1 MPVAFPR
8 EVNMTKKKT
17 KSTFKI
23 TSPSG
28 IEFSIEDRGA
38 RGFYFNHTAP
48 WGVRMR
54 DLITRGTREEAI
66 RLGIER
72 IEQRYRA
79 HARGPQV
86 TLARVAAELM
96 VFKEKSGRA
105 KDYTRKIEE
114 HLRLHIL
121 PALGAETPIGDITAR
136 ELLALKHALGA
147 SDLDPKTCNYILTSL
162 RQVFKHAED
171 PCGYIVAP
179 ALPRNFPV
187 ATWAAQETWQIRSPE
202 QIAHLISVAPPEVRP
217 VLGYLVNTGVRIGT
231 ALATETSW
239 IDFTRM
245 VVRYPASAMKGRH
258 PHVVELNAAAE
269 SFLREALSV
278 SPEKP
283 FPFTY
288 WFVLKRWMKLREE
301 LKEPTLRIHD
311 LRHSFV
317 SNQLAAGTPVH
328 VVQQMAAHRSLAVTA
343 LYSHG
348 TDEARRAA
356 ASRVQ
361 ISIDTTGVVA
371 ALPPNLP
378 PRVTKRAA
386 RRAETAQKEGGL
398 RVPRDRI
405 ELPTRGFSSR
415 TKPRP
420 TTRLRLVN
428 PRVKRSG

>member
-1 MPVAFPR
+1 
-8 EVNMTKKKT
+8 MTKKKRRT
-17 KSTFKI
+17 KSTTKV
-23 TSPSG
+23 TTPSG

-38 RGFYFNHTAP
+38 RGRYFNHTAP
-48 WGVRMR
+48 WGTRMR
-54 DLITRGTREEAI
+54 DLITRGSREDAI
-66 RLGIER
+66 RLGIEK

-86 TLARVAAELM
+86 TLARVAAEMM
-96 VFKEKSGRA
+96 VAKEKSGRA

-114 HLRLHIL
+114 HLRLYIL
-121 PALGAETPIGDITAR
+121 PALGAETPIGDITTR
-136 ELLALKHALGA
+136 ELLALKHSLGA
-147 SDLDPKTCNYILTSL
+147 SDLDPKTCNYILTSV

-171 PCGYIVAP
+171 PCGYIIAP
-179 ALPRNFPV
+179 ALPRNFPI

-202 QIAHLISVAPPEVRP
+202 QIAHLLGAASPEVRP
-217 VLGYLVNTGVRIGT
+217 ILGYLVNTGVRIGT
-231 ALATETSW
+231 ALATEASW
-239 IDFTRM
+239 IDFTRK

-258 PHVVELNAAAE
+258 PHVVELNPAAE

-278 SPEKP
+278 TLEKP

-301 LKEPTLRIHD
+301 LMEPTLRIHD
-311 LRHSFV
+311 LRHSFI

-361 ISIDTTGVVA
+361 ISVDTTGVAA

-378 PRVTKRAA
+378 PGLTKAVA
-386 RRAETAQKEGGL
+386 RNAKSPLNQGAFPVPKGG
-398 RVPRDRI
+398 I
-405 ELPTRGFSSR
+405 EPPTRGFSTRSEHFMHR
-415 TKPRP
+415 LLNAGKRKKPR
-420 TTRLRLVN
+420 R
-428 PRVKRSG
+428 